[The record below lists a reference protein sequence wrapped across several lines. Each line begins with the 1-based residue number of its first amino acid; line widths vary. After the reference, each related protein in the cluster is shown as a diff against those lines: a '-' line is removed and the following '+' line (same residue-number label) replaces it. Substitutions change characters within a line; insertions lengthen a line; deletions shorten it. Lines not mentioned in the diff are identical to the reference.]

1 MKIKPCPFC
10 GGKDS
15 SRREASGG
23 GYFRECYHCNA
34 KGPWRADAGEADTVW
49 NHSVTAALTKERD
62 EARRERDCVGENEA
76 FAHEE
81 VERLRKHIV
90 MLTNKLALVESSIRL
105 PKLDPKTEAE
115 IERTISDDL
124 VKERDERIAA
134 LEKERD
140 EALFALEQLRENMDK
155 IFVEREQMQA
165 RIAAVVA
172 AYDHSALV
180 PMHHAISKL
189 RATLTGG
196 KETK

>member
-1 MKIKPCPFC
+1 MKIQPCPFC

-81 VERLRKHIV
+81 VEK
-90 MLTNKLALVESSIRL
+90 LT
-105 PKLDPKTEAE
+105 
-115 IERTISDDL
+115 
-124 VKERDERIAA
+124 
-134 LEKERD
+134 KERD
-140 EALFALEQLRENMDK
+140 EARGENNMLRLQLAGKACYNCGGAINPQTMHCDECVSRPA
-155 IFVEREQMQA
+155 A
-165 RIAAVVA
+165 RPTRRWNNTRP
-172 AYDHSALV
+172 S
-180 PMHHAISKL
+180 SG
-189 RATLTGG
+189 RTR
-196 KETK
+196 

>member
-1 MKIKPCPFC
+1 VKIKPCPFC

-62 EARRERDCVGENEA
+62 EA
-76 FAHEE
+76 
-81 VERLRKHIV
+81 
-90 MLTNKLALVESSIRL
+90 
-105 PKLDPKTEAE
+105 
-115 IERTISDDL
+115 
-124 VKERDERIAA
+124 
-134 LEKERD
+134 
-140 EALFALEQLRENMDK
+140 LFALEQRRENMDK